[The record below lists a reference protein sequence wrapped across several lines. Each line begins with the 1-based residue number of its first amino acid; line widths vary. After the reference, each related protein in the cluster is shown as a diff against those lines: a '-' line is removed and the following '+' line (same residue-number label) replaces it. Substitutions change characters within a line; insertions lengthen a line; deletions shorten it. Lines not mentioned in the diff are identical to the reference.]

1 MVKAMP
7 AVARALGPA
16 DTAAPDTPAA
26 SPTGLAVVLGERKDE
41 EAGA

>member
-1 MVKAMP
+1 MP

-16 DTAAPDTPAA
+16 AAAAAPDTPAA